1 MKLYHATFVKNIA
14 SIKEKG
20 LLKMWEG
27 VYLTDSKESAIRW
40 MGFRLKAMGEDEV
53 AIIEVNIHLKN
64 LCEGMDHSPLMELIF
79 GVGKSLV
86 SPKAIPASKIKNIE
100 IVKI

>member
-1 MKLYHATFVKNIA
+1 
-14 SIKEKG
+14 
-20 LLKMWEG
+20 
-27 VYLTDSKESAIRW
+27 
-40 MGFRLKAMGEDEV
+40 
-53 AIIEVNIHLKN
+53 
-64 LCEGMDHSPLMELIF
+64 MELIF